1 MLRIPDLRAGWRK
14 GLEVWRDLR
23 SAEPPQGPST
33 EDAGFMPDRLAVLFQ
48 QPPRRYFLIVRGS
61 LAFLVLGLVWAAL
74 ADLDEITVAEGKVI
88 PSSRIQVIQN
98 LEGGIV
104 AKIPVNVGDLVKK
117 GQIVMNLDETRF
129 SSSVGEAKAKYQ
141 ALHAKIAR
149 LTAEA
154 TDKPFDPPKDLVA
167 ANPGIVAD
175 EQALYQSRQRELEA
189 NLTILRQQANQRSQ
203 ELSEKRS
210 RFQQLTESHR
220 LVAQELKMS
229 KPLAQ
234 QGVISEVEI
243 LRLER
248 QVNDI
253 YGEMEATRLAIP
265 RLESAIAEANG
276 KIAGT
281 LAKFRA
287 DAASDLAQAQAEFA
301 GTSASS
307 VAMEDRLARTAVRS
321 PVNGIIKQIK
331 VTTVGGVIQ
340 PGMDVM
346 EIVPLEPNLLIE
358 ARIRPSDIGFVAVGQ
373 PAMVKLSAYDFSIY
387 GGLDAVV
394 ENITADTITSGD
406 KDRPESFYQ
415 VRVRTRNNH
424 LGTADKPLPIIPG
437 MTATVHIR
445 TGKKSVLAY
454 LLKPVIK
461 AKQEALRER

>member
-1 MLRIPDLRAGWRK
+1 MLRGPDFKA
-14 GLEVWRDLR
+14 WRDRTRDVWSQLK
-23 SAEPPQGPST
+23 SDAPPRESSS
-33 EDAGFMPDRLAVLFQ
+33 EDARFMPDTLAVLFQ
-48 QPPRRYFLIVRGS
+48 RPPRRYFLIVRGT
-61 LAFLVLGLVWAAL
+61 LAFLVIAVIWATFAE
-74 ADLDEITVAEGKVI
+74 LDQITVGEGKVI
-88 PSSRIQVIQN
+88 PSSRVQVIQN

-117 GQIVMNLDETRF
+117 DQIIMNLDETRF

-141 ALHAKIAR
+141 ALQAKIAR

-154 TDKPFDPPKDLVA
+154 NDKPFEPPKDLVA
-167 ANPGIVAD
+167 ANPTVVAD
-175 EQALYQSRQRELEA
+175 ELALHQTRQRELDA
-189 NLTILRQQANQRSQ
+189 NLSILRQQSNQRSQ

-210 RFQQLTESHR
+210 RLQQLIESHR

-253 YGEMEATRLAIP
+253 YGEMESTRLTIP
-265 RLESAIAEANG
+265 RIESAIAEANG
-276 KIAGT
+276 KISGT
-281 LAKFRA
+281 VAKFRA
-287 DAASDLAQAQAEFA
+287 DAATDLSQAQAEFA

-321 PVNGIIKQIK
+321 PVNGIVKQIK
-331 VTTVGGVIQ
+331 VTTVGGIIQ

-358 ARIRPSDIGFVAVGQ
+358 ARVRPSDIGFIHTGQ
-373 PAMVKLSAYDFSIY
+373 HATVKLTAYDFSIY
-387 GGLDAVV
+387 GGLDAIV
-394 ENITADTITSGD
+394 ENITADTITSE
-406 KDRPESFYQ
+406 KEKTESFYLI
-415 VRVRTRNNH
+415 RVRTRNNH
-424 LGTADKPLPIIPG
+424 LGTADNPLPIIPG
-437 MTATVHIR
+437 MLATVHIQ
-445 TGKKSVLAY
+445 TGKKSVLSY
-454 LLKPVIK
+454 LLKPLIK